1 MQYDELTSDL
11 ESRGVRVSIET
22 APEFRG
28 GLQEAHEIAV
38 YVKDFAEAAVA
49 LAVVVAAL
57 KKHLRGNGSAPHGGS
72 RSTQPTV
79 GFCPRSSSRTTAQT
93 HPEPSST
100 PFDLPPQVAP

>member
-28 GLQEAHEIAV
+28 GLQEAQEIAV
-38 YVKDFAEAAVA
+38 YVKDFAQAAVA

-57 KKHLRGNGSAPHGGS
+57 KKHPRGERIDATRRVKVYAADGGVL
-72 RSTQPTV
+72 STVELEDDGTD
-79 GFCPRSSSRTTAQT
+79 SS
-93 HPEPSST
+93 
-100 PFDLPPQVAP
+100 